1 MSSPIR
7 ACSIAEVVAAIL
19 VVSLGAPAA
28 RAQVAGAGAGRPS
41 TDSITVTPGAQ
52 YRAGGLHRFFFGS
65 RYRTIWTTPIRV
77 PVLDIQHFAGGLK
90 PTRKGGGQQTRSLRF
105 TGADGREYAFRSV
118 QKDPIAVLPDELK
131 NTFAAK
137 LLRDQMSSGHPAG
150 PLVVAPLLG
159 AAGVLHPTPALFVMP
174 DDPTLGEFRAE
185 FAGLLGMI
193 EERPKEMGDE
203 ESSFAG
209 ASDIVSS
216 DELYKRLDDEPETR
230 VDARAFLLARLTD
243 VFLGDWD
250 RHRDQWRWAL
260 VGGGPEGRQR
270 WLPIPRDRDQAFSR
284 FDGFILDQARRASPQ
299 LLDFGPKYGSIV
311 GATWNGRD
319 LDRRFLTGLDRP
331 VWDSI
336 AAVLK
341 SRLTDEAIAGAVAR
355 LPAELRPIDGPRL
368 EAALRARRDHLDQA
382 AATYYRLLAAE
393 VDVYATDKPDDAT
406 VTRRAD
412 GTTDLVLAHKG
423 TEYFRRRF
431 APGETREIRLYL
443 QGGADHLVVEGNGK
457 SSPTV
462 RAIGGG
468 GDDRFSVAK
477 SEGGIKL
484 YDDRGQN
491 TVEGAGLN
499 RKAWHWRPDSLHPRA
514 LPPRDWG
521 RKTILLLTAGYGPDV
536 GVVAGYAGFTDWYGF
551 RRVPY
556 ATRVRYKAVL
566 SSGISS
572 GRLNLGVTRQFENS
586 RGFFEADGVASGI
599 ETLRWYGF
607 GNETVQGGPAS
618 FYRLN
623 QILIEGGASLGR
635 RFGQRNRMSFGPV
648 IRWSDTDLGGEENR
662 DRFIATD
669 APYGVDRFGIAG
681 LRAALLVDSRDHPG
695 FATRG
700 VYLSVEASGYPGWWD
715 AVKPVGRVRAEGS
728 LALAPRGSWQPSLNL
743 LAGGA
748 KTWGKL
754 PFFEAPTLGGTRTLR
769 GYRPDRFAGDAA
781 VYGSAE
787 LRLPLTRIQLVVPG
801 QQGVFGF
808 ADGGRVYLRGEGSD
822 EWHATA
828 GGGIWLSFL
837 GLDNVVYVGAGT
849 PTKGSEG
856 TLFVLGFGFPY

>member
-1 MSSPIR
+1 MSIPL
-7 ACSIAEVVAAIL
+7 CSRRVA
-19 VVSLGAPAA
+19 APAA
-28 RAQVAGAGAGRPS
+28 AVLAVFLGVSAARGQVAGVGAGRPS
-41 TDSITVTPGAQ
+41 SDSVTVTPGAQ
-52 YRAGGLHRFFFGS
+52 YRAGGLHQFFFGS
-65 RYRTIWTTPIRV
+65 RYRKLWTTPIRV
-77 PVLDIQHFAGGLK
+77 PVLDLQHFAGGLK

-118 QKDPIAVLPDELK
+118 QKDPIAVLPDELR
-131 NTFAAK
+131 NTFAAN

-150 PLVVAPLLG
+150 PLVVAPLLE
-159 AAGVLHPTPALFVMP
+159 AAGVLHPAPSLFVMP

-230 VDARAFLLARLTD
+230 VDGRAFLLARLTD

-270 WLPIPRDRDQAFSR
+270 WVPIPRDRDQAFSR

-299 LLDFGPKYGSIV
+299 LLEFGPSYGSIV

-319 LDRRFLTGLDRP
+319 LDRRFLTGLDRS

-336 AAVLK
+336 AGVLR
-341 SRLTDEAIAGAVAR
+341 SRLTDQAIASAVAR

-382 AATYYRLLAAE
+382 AARYYRLLAAE
-393 VDVYATDKPDDAT
+393 VDVYATDKPDDAS
-406 VTRRAD
+406 VTRRGD
-412 GTTDLVLAHKG
+412 GTTDLVLTHKG

-443 QGGADHLVVEGNGK
+443 QGGADHLVVEGTGK

-462 RAIGGG
+462 RVIGGG
-468 GDDRFSVAK
+468 GDDRFSVAR

-499 RKAWHWRPDSLHPRA
+499 RKPWHWKPDSLHPRE

-521 RKTILLLTAGYGPDV
+521 RKTILLLTASYGPDV
-536 GVVAGYAGFTDWYGF
+536 GAVIGYFGHTDWYGF

-556 ATRVRYKAVL
+556 ATRVNYKAVFAT
-566 SSGISS
+566 GETS
-572 GRLNLGVTRQFENS
+572 GRVDLGVTRQFENS
-586 RGFFEADGVASGI
+586 RGFFELDALGSGI

-607 GNETVQGGPAS
+607 GNETVAPGPAS

-623 QILIEGGASLGR
+623 QIQLAGGMSLGA
-635 RFGQRNRMSFGPV
+635 RFGRRNRLSFGPV
-648 IRWSDTDLGGEENR
+648 IRWSDTDLGGDKNR
-662 DRFIATD
+662 DRFIAVD
-669 APYGVDRFGIAG
+669 APYGTGKFGMG
-681 LRAALLVDSRDHPG
+681 GVRAALLVDTRDHPA

-700 VYLSVEASGYPGWWD
+700 VTLSIEASGFPGWWD
-715 AVKPVGRVRAEGS
+715 AVKPVGRVQAEGS
-728 LALAPRGSWQPSLNL
+728 LSLAPNGGWQPSLTL
-743 LAGGA
+743 VAGGV
-748 KTWGKL
+748 KTWGTV
-754 PFFEAPTLGGTRTLR
+754 PFFVAPTLGGTRILR
-769 GYRPDRFAGDAA
+769 GYRPDRFAGDAS

-787 LRLPLTRIQLVVPG
+787 VRLPLTRLTLVVPG
-801 QQGVFGF
+801 QQGVFGI
-808 ADGGRVYLRGEGSD
+808 ADGGRVYLRGESSD
-822 EWHATA
+822 EWHATT

-837 GLDNVVYVGAGT
+837 GRDNVVYAGAGM
-849 PTKGSEG
+849 PTRGSEG
-856 TLFVLGFGFPY
+856 TRFVLGFGFPY